1 MPISKAPFT
10 RHYLHTSKRGQER
23 KITCSGCGRQVP
35 SYKTFP
41 LRRSFTIR
49 DPVLLQQMDRRMI
62 HGMTRIERFCPSCAR
77 FRGIS
82 QPGKSVRKK
91 YFR

>member
-1 MPISKAPFT
+1 MPISRAPFT
-10 RHYLHTSKRGQER
+10 RHYLNTSKRGRER
-23 KITCSGCGRQVP
+23 TVTCDGCGRKVP

-41 LRRSFTIR
+41 VRRGFRIR

-62 HGMTRIERFCPSCAR
+62 HGMVRVERFCPSCAR

-91 YFR
+91 SIR

>member
-1 MPISKAPFT
+1 MPISKAPYT
-10 RHYLHTSKRGQER
+10 RHYLHTSKRGRE
-23 KITCSGCGRQVP
+23 KTISCSGCGREVP
-35 SYKTFP
+35 RYKTFP
-41 LRRSFTIR
+41 VRRGMRIN
-49 DPVLLQQMDRRMI
+49 DPVIMQQIDRRMI
-62 HGMTRIERFCPSCAR
+62 HLMSSIERYCPSCAR